1 MGKKL
6 MNQIPTIQ
14 NAEPQLRVLRA
25 RRQIYAE
32 GKRLLALQLALT
44 IGVPVIGAIST
55 LRWPELKGAVALAS
69 LVIAILD
76 VTVFD
81 RLQKAMLKTAAKLQ
95 EHFDCTVLELPW
107 DQFTVGAGVDPETI
121 HDASSKFLGGKEDP
135 TLVDWYPPVVGK
147 APLHLARIICQRTN
161 LWYDAKVRRQYG
173 GWVIGIMIALVLLL
187 FVIGIIRG
195 LTIDSFVLSVLA
207 PAAPIII
214 WGVREYLRQ
223 RDATEG
229 LDRVRSEAEALWNRA
244 KVGACSE
251 PECTAQSRQF
261 QNVIYERRSMSP
273 LIFSWVYK
281 IKRPRLEDQ
290 MNKGAEDFIREIM
303 PEAAGNAK
311 S

>member
-1 MGKKL
+1 

-14 NAEPQLRVLRA
+14 NSEPQLRLLRA
-25 RRQIYAE
+25 RRQVYAE
-32 GKRLLALQLALT
+32 GKRLLALQLVLT
-44 IGVPVIGAIST
+44 IGVPVIGSLLTLVWPAI
-55 LRWPELKGAVALAS
+55 KGEIAFAS

-81 RLQKAMLKTAAKLQ
+81 RLQKEMLKTAAKLQ
-95 EHFDCTVLELPW
+95 EQFDCTVLQLPW
-107 DQFTVGAGVDPETI
+107 NDFTVGAKVDPETI
-121 HDASSKFLGGKEDP
+121 HDASSRYLGGRDDP
-135 TLVDWYPPVVGK
+135 ELPNWYPTVVEN

-173 GWVIGIMIALVLLL
+173 GWVIGIMIALVMLL
-187 FVIGIIRG
+187 FVIGMISG
-195 LTIDSFVLSVLA
+195 LTVDSLVLSVLA

-229 LDRVRSEAEALWNRA
+229 LDRVRSQAEALWDRA
-244 KVGACSE
+244 KTGGCSE
-251 PECTAQSRQF
+251 TECTAQSRQF
-261 QNVIYERRSMSP
+261 QNLIYERRSMSP

-281 IKRPRLEDQ
+281 IRRPRLENQ
-290 MNKGAEDFIREIM
+290 MNKGAEDFVREIA
-303 PEAAGNAK
+303 PPADDNER

>member
-1 MGKKL
+1 MADEI
-6 MNQIPTIQ
+6 MNQIPTLQ
-14 NAEPQLRVLRA
+14 NAEPQIRALRA

-32 GKRLLALQLALT
+32 GKRLLALQLVLT
-44 IGVPVIGAIST
+44 VGVPLIGALST
-55 LRWPELKGAVALAS
+55 LKWPDIRGAIAFAS

-107 DQFTVGAGVDPETI
+107 DRFNVGAKVDPETI
-121 HDASSKFLGGKEDP
+121 HDASTRYLGGKGDP
-135 TLVDWYPPVVGK
+135 TLIDWYPPIVGN

-161 LWYDAKVRRQYG
+161 LWYDAKVRRWYG
-173 GWVIGIMIALVLLL
+173 GWVIGTMIVIVLLL
-187 FVIGIIRG
+187 FVIGIVRG
-195 LTIDSFVLSVLA
+195 QTLDLFVLTALA
-207 PAAPIII
+207 PAAPVII

-229 LDRVRSEAEALWNRA
+229 LDRVRSEAEALWTRA
-244 KVGACSE
+244 KVGECLE

-261 QNVIYERRSMSP
+261 QNLIYERRSVSP
-273 LIFSWVYK
+273 LIFSWIYK
-281 IKRPRLEDQ
+281 VKRPRLEDQ
-290 MNKGAEDFIREIM
+290 MNKGAEEFVREI
-303 PEAAGNAK
+303 P